1 MSKLNETRKLNE
13 RLYFLIYS
21 LFYVVTVALKIM
33 DVLKI

>member
-1 MSKLNETRKLNE
+1 MLKLNETRKLNE
-13 RLYFLIYS
+13 QLYLSIYL